1 MKILLYP
8 ATDSSNDMSEE
19 SRVITVLVVDDDPEC
34 LEIAELFLKQERDI
48 RVVKAQSVN
57 EAFICIDREPV
68 DVIICDYEMPG
79 ANGID
84 LLTTLRNSGHRT
96 PFMILTGKGWEKVA
110 MKAINQ
116 GADYYLTKDSNPKAL
131 YDEIRL
137 KIRQM
142 VLDHDQE
149 RLIREQSLKY
159 RKFFEGSPIAFIL
172 VDRFTGKIVDA
183 NKAACRL
190 FGYTRDELIG
200 LASGCVF
207 EVCCINQASPG
218 GEISSY
224 TFTCPLQKD
233 GTRFPAEIMIWEFP
247 SGSRPYFGLIVQD
260 QKDLR

>member
-1 MKILLYP
+1 
-8 ATDSSNDMSEE
+8 MSEE
-19 SRVITVLVVDDDPEC
+19 SRVITVLVVDDEPEC
-34 LEIAELFLKQERDI
+34 LDIAELFLKQERDI
-48 RVVKAQSVN
+48 QVVKAQSVN

-79 ANGID
+79 ANGLD
-84 LLTTLRNSGHRT
+84 LLTALRSSGHRT

-137 KIRQM
+137 KIHQM
-142 VLDHDQE
+142 VHDHDQE
-149 RLIREQSLKY
+149 RLLREQSLKY
-159 RKFFEGSPIAFIL
+159 RKFFEVSPVAFIL
-172 VDRFTGKIVDA
+172 VDRFTSKIVDI

-190 FGYTRDELIG
+190 FGYSRNELIG
-200 LASGCVF
+200 LPSGCIF

-233 GTRFPAEIMIWEFP
+233 GTRFPAEITIWEFP
-247 SGSRPYFGLIVQD
+247 SGSRPYLGLIVQD
-260 QKDLR
+260 RKDLR